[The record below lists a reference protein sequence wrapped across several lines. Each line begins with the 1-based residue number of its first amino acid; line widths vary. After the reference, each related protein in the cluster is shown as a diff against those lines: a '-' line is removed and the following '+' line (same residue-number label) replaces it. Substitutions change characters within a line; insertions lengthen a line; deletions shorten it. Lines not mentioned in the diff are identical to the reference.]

1 MKKLIIALSF
11 LITAS
16 CANFENK
23 TDTIMA
29 QTINLPGLG
38 VQLSGN
44 PIWVETTTT
53 TTGMTNHQILLK
65 ITSTDGKVPGGP
77 WIDHI
82 QPIGGAARFDISG
95 LVDYEFDYTFD
106 YLHDSA
112 SFNRNLLMAEFSV
125 QVGEYY
131 IDGTGQE
138 VETWG
143 ATETVT
149 VIKGELDKYELARI
163 EANLQYSSFYE
174 KYITNMRFMSDI
186 SYADTEEP
194 KKMSVYSADDPVKA
208 WVMIYSMFPASVRV
222 FIQYADGDYVAHLFD
237 YWMLQDYMFV
247 ELNCEQL
254 ITQAT
259 GYIDKEIDFYEVSI
273 YTFEDKQTYS
283 ILHVDIRNRYSENHE
298 ILYCLNNLGA
308 VEAVNCYGEITEKRN
323 IEKNEFTQAQ
333 STSPTLLE
341 STLKS
346 RRTSRTENFKI
357 NTGYKS
363 LDERRWIA
371 GLLECENAWLKSER
385 LPHLPG
391 KNYGFV
397 PVVVEP
403 GSFDIDTTSEDHM
416 SIEIELKI
424 AHN

>member
-1 MKKLIIALSF
+1 MKNLIAVLSF
-11 LITAS
+11 LIIAS

-23 TDTIMA
+23 TDTIMS
-29 QTINLPGLG
+29 QTINIPGLG

-53 TTGMTNHQILLK
+53 TSGMTNHKILLK
-65 ITSTDGKVPGGP
+65 VTSTDGKVPGGP
-77 WIDHI
+77 WVDHI
-82 QPIGGAARFDISG
+82 QPVAGAARFDISG
-95 LVDYEFDYTFD
+95 LVDYEFDYVFD

-112 SFNRNLLMAEFSV
+112 SFDRNLLMSEFSV

-131 IDGTGQE
+131 VDGTGQE

-143 ATETVT
+143 AIETVT
-149 VIKGELDKYELARI
+149 VIKGELDKYEIARL
-163 EANLQYSSFYE
+163 ESNASSFYDH
-174 KYITNMRFMSDI
+174 YISKMRFMSDI
-186 SYADTEEP
+186 SYADTEEQ
-194 KKMSVYSADDPVKA
+194 KKMTVNSADDPVKA

-222 FIQYADGDYVAHLFD
+222 FIQYTDGSYVVDLFD
-237 YWMLQDYMFV
+237 YWMMQDYMFV

-259 GYIDKEIDFYEVSI
+259 GYIDKEIEFYEVSI
-273 YTFEDKQTYS
+273 YTFEDKQTYN
-283 ILHVDIRNRYSENHE
+283 ILHVDVQNLYSENHE

-323 IEKNEFTQAQ
+323 IEKNEYTQRQ
-333 STSPTLLE
+333 SISPDILE

-346 RRTSRTENFKI
+346 RRTSRTESFKI

-371 GLLECENAWLKSER
+371 GLLEAEMAWLKSER
-385 LPHLPG
+385 LPSLPG
-391 KNYGFV
+391 KDYGLV
-397 PVVVEP
+397 PVIIEP
-403 GSFDIDTTSEDHM
+403 GSFDIDTTSEDLL